1 MSKPSSFL
9 SSLSPEK
16 LKVWVLA
23 PYLQSNDENID
34 YYYDFSQSIAEYT
47 KTFAEMNLEW
57 IWQPVTLLNY
67 KEVVAAILAEKKSGL
82 FFPIVFNLCDG
93 DEVNGTPGISL
104 VKLLHTSNLVY
115 TGSDEYF

>member
-1 MSKPSSFL
+1 MSKPTTFL

-23 PYLQSNDENID
+23 PYLQTNDENID

-57 IWQPVTLLNY
+57 TWQPVTMSDY
-67 KEVVAAILAEKKSGL
+67 EAVIVGIVAEKKSGRY
-82 FFPIVFNLCDG
+82 FPIVFNLCDG
-93 DEVNGTPGISL
+93 DEINGTPG
-104 VKLLHTSNLVY
+104 
-115 TGSDEYF
+115 